1 MTYREL
7 IFNESCSFSE
17 SDTPFLDA
25 LLLLAHSLGI
35 SKEKLFSML
44 PECADSIPQSF
55 FDMTER
61 RRNGE
66 SIAHI
71 RGFREFYGREFLVN
85 DDVLS
90 PRQDTEIL
98 VEAALESSKL
108 FEPVADIEE
117 DLEAGREISV
127 LDLCTGCG
135 AVAISLAAEKPWFK
149 LTASDISSAALDIA
163 KKNAQR
169 LLTATSLIFV
179 ESDLF
184 SAIDGKF
191 EIITANPPYIPH
203 CEAERFISKGWK
215 DPLISLDGGIDGMK
229 HIRKII
235 MEGYEYLSHNGVLLL
250 EMDPN
255 QTSES
260 LALFKKMGYIDL
272 RTWKDLSGSIRVV
285 GGRHG

>member
-7 IFNESCSFSE
+7 ILNESCSFSE

-25 LLLLAHSLGI
+25 VLLLAHSLGI
-35 SKEKLFSML
+35 SKEKLFSIL
-44 PECADSIPQSF
+44 PESVDFIPQSF
-55 FDMTER
+55 FELTER

-90 PRQDTEIL
+90 PRQDTEVL

-108 FEPVADIEE
+108 FEPVVGIEE
-117 DLEAGREISV
+117 GLKAGGGISI

-149 LTASDISSAALDIA
+149 VTALDISSAALDIA

-169 LLTATSLIFV
+169 LLTASSLIFI

-184 SAIDGKF
+184 SVIDGKY
-191 EIITANPPYIPH
+191 EIITANPPYVPH
-203 CEAERFISKGWK
+203 CEAEQLISKGWK

-229 HIRKII
+229 YIRKII

-250 EMDPN
+250 EMDPY